1 MPRKGKTEYN
11 LGKESSSV
19 KDTEDPD
26 LKTCHLF
33 DVVKV
38 CDADAKVKMKG
49 DEGLGRTQE
58 LKPGELV
65 RCTDKLGTSPE
76 DEVHN

>member
-1 MPRKGKTEYN
+1 M
-11 LGKESSSV
+11 S
-19 KDTEDPD
+19 

-58 LKPGELV
+58 LKSSELV
-65 RCTDKLGTSPE
+65 RCIDKLGTSPE
-76 DEVHN
+76 DEVCN

>member
-1 MPRKGKTEYN
+1 M
-11 LGKESSSV
+11 
-19 KDTEDPD
+19 
-26 LKTCHLF
+26 KTCHLF

-58 LKPGELV
+58 LKSSELV
-65 RCTDKLGTSPE
+65 RCIDKLGTSPE
-76 DEVHN
+76 DEVCN

>member
-11 LGKESSSV
+11 LGKESSSA

-49 DEGLGRTQE
+49 MKDGGGHRSSSLGS
-58 LKPGELV
+58 L
-65 RCTDKLGTSPE
+65 
-76 DEVHN
+76 